1 LVLVTFNPPV
11 NFYRWKMEVLQIQ
24 MEAAP
29 FRNKGEPQ
37 GLETEGKGLPM
48 GVSDWRIPGS
58 PVPQCPL
65 HPADECLAA
74 EVCGMSWYTPM
85 PIKNGSVVMRVEVS
99 TNGLGPYIPPKRC
112 FSHTG

>member
-1 LVLVTFNPPV
+1 
-11 NFYRWKMEVLQIQ
+11 